1 MDPWERR
8 DDETSVAYAAFRAYL
23 EQGAERSSDNVA
35 RALGKSSTLISRWS
49 ARHEWVARSRAWDS
63 IPAKAAAES
72 YAERASRIAEQHDRV
87 ATKLLK
93 KLEANLDK
101 MPEGMDPSVKW
112 STAQM
117 AAHRGHSFAAD
128 LTKPESSAKEEII
141 KSIEQIVTRLAGE

>member
-8 DDETSVAYAAFRAYL
+8 DDETGVAYQAFQEYL
-23 EQGAERSSDNVA
+23 NQGADRSTAHVA
-35 RALGKSSTLISRWS
+35 RALGKSKTIMDRWS
-49 ARHEWVARSRAWDS
+49 SRHEWVIRSRAWDS
-63 IPAKAAAES
+63 IPTKAAAES
-72 YAERASRIAEQHDRV
+72 YAERATRIAEQHDRV

-93 KLEANLDK
+93 KLEANLDAL
-101 MPEGMDPSVKW
+101 PEGMDPSVKW